1 MAHFAQLDQN
11 NVVVQVIVVDDK
23 DTQTELG
30 IESEEVGIA
39 FCKQLF
45 GEYTKWAQ
53 TSYSGSIRGAF
64 AGVGSVYDSRTDVF
78 LPPRPYL
85 SWVFDNKAYK
95 WNPPVAKP
103 DDGKPYQWDEA
114 TTSWV
119 EMIQDPA

>member
-23 DTQTELG
+23 NTQTEIG

-45 GEYTKWAQ
+45 GEHTKWLQ

-64 AGVGSVYDSRTDVF
+64 AGVGYVYDSRTDTF

-85 SWVFDNKAYK
+85 SWVFDNKTKQWA
-95 WNPPVAKP
+95 PPVSKP
-103 DDGKPYQWDEA
+103 EGDGVYMWDESV
-114 TTSWV
+114 TNWV
-119 EMIQDPA
+119 EIPVQE

>member
-11 NVVVQVIVVDDK
+11 NVVLQVIVVDDK
-23 DTQTELG
+23 DTHTQLG
-30 IESEEVGIA
+30 IESEEVGVA

-45 GEYTKWAQ
+45 GQDTKWLQ

-64 AGVGSVYDSRTDVF
+64 AGVGSVYDSRTDAF

-85 SWVFDNKAYK
+85 SWVFDNKAHK
-95 WNPPVAKP
+95 WNPPAAKP
-103 DDGKPYQWDEA
+103 NDEKIYRWDEE

-119 EMIQDPA
+119 EMVGEQ

>member
-1 MAHFAQLDQN
+1 MAHFAQLDKN
-11 NVVVQVIVVDDK
+11 NVVLQVIVVNDK

-39 FCKQLF
+39 FCKKLF
-45 GEYTKWAQ
+45 GENTKWVQ
-53 TSYSGSIRGAF
+53 TSFNSSFRGCF

-78 LPPRPYL
+78 LSPRPYL
-85 SWVFDNKAYK
+85 SWSFDNKAHK

-103 DDGKPYQWDEA
+103 DDGKIYRWDEA

-119 EMIQDPA
+119 EVS